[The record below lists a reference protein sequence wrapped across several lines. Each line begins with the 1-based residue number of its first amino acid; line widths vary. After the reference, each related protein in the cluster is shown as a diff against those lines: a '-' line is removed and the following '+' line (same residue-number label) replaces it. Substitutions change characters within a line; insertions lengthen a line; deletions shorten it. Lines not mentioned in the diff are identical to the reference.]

1 MNGPTFTSPR
11 STPKK
16 ATTPE
21 VDADPDP
28 LKEMARAT
36 TAVVHLTPEERA
48 ARGKAARAEVPR
60 SSHAGWEAP
69 PGRPDPAEE
78 LGVQDFAPVN
88 ALHRALDRGIGSADL
103 GQNEYIGWLSQAHW
117 LKDLLSQ
124 SVCHCLL
131 LDGARP

>member
-1 MNGPTFTSPR
+1 MNGPTFTSPQ

-48 ARGKAARAEVPR
+48 AAASMTSVPR
-60 SSHAGWEAP
+60 SLASATTPALAGFLLTKS
-69 PGRPDPAEE
+69 D
-78 LGVQDFAPVN
+78 
-88 ALHRALDRGIGSADL
+88 
-103 GQNEYIGWLSQAHW
+103 IGWPLVIAGAG
-117 LKDLLSQ
+117 KATYDLLLLALFR
-124 SVCHCLL
+124 SVVPEGEDRAG
-131 LDGARP
+131 LDTSSPEPRP